1 MTTAAEA
8 GEQPDVGVAPDAE
21 RRRPRKIR
29 IKTSTLKPYTSTGDL
44 VGAVGAGSLVLLGK
58 GWTWVTAEDW
68 RTALTRLG
76 GTLGGTFVAIRAAS
90 EVDVVWGPWLV
101 PAAAA
106 GWCVVA
112 VIHSPSAKAK
122 AAKARARAAKARAEA
137 TKARAEAVGTE
148 AAEAAAVAAEA
159 EAVAAKAE
167 AVAARAEVE
176 DRKSQTKAGGG
187 IDLTK
192 GHSPADDQEHEGQ
205 GDGETVGL
213 EDVAPLIVAAAGK
226 RAGVHLRE
234 VLAHD
239 AAAAGLLEGWTVS
252 DLRTALEEVWEV
264 PCEPNMGY
272 RVDGRPTTT
281 VGVRVEALPAP
292 LRGGGQ
298 GRPAGT
304 PSGPAHDTSAGTPS
318 EAPSGPAPEAP
329 ASTPSGAAPASPPP
343 A

>member
-1 MTTAAEA
+1 MTTAAGA
-8 GEQPDVGVAPDAE
+8 GEQPDIGVTPDTGE
-21 RRRPRKIR
+21 RRPRKIH
-29 IKTSTLKPYTSTGDL
+29 IKASTLKPYTSTGDL

-58 GWTWVTAEDW
+58 GWQWVTSEDW
-68 RTALTRLG
+68 RTALVRLG
-76 GTLGGTFVAIRAAS
+76 GTLGGAVVAIRAAS

-137 TKARAEAVGTE
+137 AKARAEAVGTE

-167 AVAARAEVE
+167 AEVARAAAE
-176 DRKSQTKAGGG
+176 DRKAQTDSEVV
-187 IDLTK
+187 DLVK
-192 GHSPADDQEHEGQ
+192 GSPADGQEHEGQ

-213 EDVAPLIVAAAGK
+213 EDVAPIIVTAAGK
-226 RAGVHLRE
+226 RGGVHLRE
-234 VLAHD
+234 VLARD

-264 PCEPNMGY
+264 PCDPNMGY

-281 VGVRVEALPAP
+281 VGVRVAALPAP

-298 GRPAGT
+298 GCPAGT
-304 PSGPAHDTSAGTPS
+304 
-318 EAPSGPAPEAP
+318 PSGPAPEAP
-329 ASTPSGAAPASPPP
+329 ASTPSEVPSGPAPEAPASTSSGAAPHSPPP